1 MNHLSFQKFT
11 EEILTSITS
20 YLPEAYADVSIDLQ
34 RIPKPGNKILTA
46 IGIRQPSNHTVPVIY
61 LDDTYQKYC
70 DGADMDIILSEL
82 ADTIQKEMNRLPDM
96 RPYLE
101 WSVAKDLI
109 VSRLINM
116 QLNSAYIADRPVR
129 AIENSDIGIIYDI
142 ELSHVINQGM
152 TAAVTYTLMEQWGIA
167 IQDLDMAA
175 RKNTPQLRPV
185 CIQSLG
191 QMLSEAI
198 ADAEPLEAPNL
209 LYVITNT
216 DLCQGAVAV
225 AYPGIEDQLREKLGD
240 FYLLPSSTHE
250 MLAVSQAVMEPEKIA
265 EMIREINANE
275 VPPEDVLDD
284 IPYILRNGHLIPA
297 IDTAPLDIPHCVPV
311 TPFEQ

>member
-1 MNHLSFQKFT
+1 MNHLTFQKFT

-70 DGADMDIILSEL
+70 DGADMDAILSEL

-101 WSVAKDLI
+101 WDVAKDLI

-167 IQDLDMAA
+167 IQDLDTAA

-185 CIQSLG
+185 RIQSLG
-191 QMLSEAI
+191 QMLAEAI
-198 ADAEPLEAPNL
+198 ADAEPLDAPNL

-225 AYPGIEDQLREKLGD
+225 TYPGIEDQLKKKLGD
-240 FYLLPSSTHE
+240 FYLIPSSTHE
-250 MLAVSQAVMEPEKIA
+250 MLAVSQAVMEPEKLA
-265 EMIREINANE
+265 EMIRDVNAND
-275 VPPEDVLDD
+275 VAPEDVLDD
-284 IPYILRNGHLIPA
+284 VPYLLQDGCLIPVN
-297 IDTAPLDIPHCVPV
+297 DTISFDIPRCVPAI
-311 TPFEQ
+311 PFA